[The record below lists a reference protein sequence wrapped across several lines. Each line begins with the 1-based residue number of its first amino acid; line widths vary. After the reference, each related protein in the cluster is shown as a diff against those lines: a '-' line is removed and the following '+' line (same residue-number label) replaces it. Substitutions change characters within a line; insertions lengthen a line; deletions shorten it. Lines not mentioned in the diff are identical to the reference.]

1 MRPGF
6 FTDSATIFL
15 KNVLLLPESAGL
27 NVPTDADGRPLPF
40 LHALMHAR
48 LNAHDDFGARL
59 FGDEHGMPH
68 HHSPF
73 AERMPPEAMF
83 EVDAEE
89 EMLRAAIAASLH
101 DRESGCA
108 PSGGRSPATPTG
120 RS

>member
-1 MRPGF
+1 M
-6 FTDSATIFL
+6 
-15 KNVLLLPESAGL
+15 
-27 NVPTDADGRPLPF
+27 PTDADGRPLPF

-73 AERMPPEAMF
+73 AERMPPEAMV

-101 DRESGCA
+101 DHESGCA
-108 PSGGRSPATPTG
+108 PPEPEPDALAPDAPAAEPASAPT
-120 RS
+120 SAPAPAKASSE